1 MPLDGRII
9 VGFFMLALACLFG
22 GFGLQLIRQSW
33 RRRSKGIA
41 ADGIVVGQ
49 KEWQH
54 GGSGSRGASD
64 TTYSPQVEFHTA
76 SSGGAGGGERIVFTA
91 SVSSGNPPRL
101 GRKVKVLYDPDNPH
115 DADIAAALTSW
126 ILPLLLL
133 VFGLGSLF
141 IFVVVAFVVPGK

>member
-33 RRRSKGIA
+33 RRRTRGIA

-64 TTYSPQVEFHTA
+64 TTYSPQVEFRTP
-76 SSGGAGGGERIVFTA
+76 GGERIVFAA

-115 DADIAAALTSW
+115 DADIAAALSSW

-133 VFGLGSLF
+133 AFGLGSLF
-141 IFVVVAFVVPGK
+141 IFVVVAFVVPGR

>member
-41 ADGIVVGQ
+41 ADGVVVGQ

-54 GGSGSRGASD
+54 GGGGRGGGAGASD
-64 TTYSPQVEFHTA
+64 TTYSPQVEFHTP
-76 SSGGAGGGERIVFTA
+76 GGERIVFAA

-115 DADIAAALTSW
+115 DADIAAALSSW

-133 VFGLGSLF
+133 AFGLGSLF